1 MNRSG
6 YKDILH
12 DPKGLVF
19 KPVPVTVSNSR
30 IPFLAEF
37 VFKWFKFKIIKNNIS
52 LDAFLVL
59 LKTH

>member
-19 KPVPVTVSNSR
+19 KPVPVAVSNSR

-37 VFKWFKFKIIKNNIS
+37 VFK
-52 LDAFLVL
+52 
-59 LKTH
+59 